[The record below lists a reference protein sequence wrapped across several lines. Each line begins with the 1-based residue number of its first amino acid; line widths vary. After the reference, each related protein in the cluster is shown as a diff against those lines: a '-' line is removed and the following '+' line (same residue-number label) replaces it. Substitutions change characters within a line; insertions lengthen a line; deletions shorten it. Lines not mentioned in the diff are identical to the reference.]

1 MPDPV
6 TIQLARGSI
15 LAAAMKVFSQ
25 HGIAATRVEDLL
37 QAAGMSRRTFYKYFR
52 SKEDVLAALHEV
64 LTAELVKAIERAGA
78 GPVGEPGGGKGTGSR
93 ADGSA
98 ESELVITAGEPGA
111 PLAGIHRGIDI
122 YLDYHHQWPRALRE
136 VLEHAMR
143 SDSLLAARRRW
154 MNDELVRILDQAV
167 RRLDGRRLDPLVFRA
182 LLGALEGLSL
192 HLLDGRGGE
201 VERGRAVLHALVDQT
216 LGVPDPRPLPR
227 VSSAR

>member
-6 TIQLARGSI
+6 TIQLTRGSI
-15 LAAAMKVFSQ
+15 LAAAMKVFAQ
-25 HGIAATRVEDLL
+25 HGVAATRVEDLL

-52 SKEDVLAALHEV
+52 SKEDVLAALHEL
-64 LTAELVKAIERAGA
+64 LTAELVKAIEA
-78 GPVGEPGGGKGTGSR
+78 
-93 ADGSA
+93 
-98 ESELVITAGEPGA
+98 AGEPAA

-122 YLDYHHQWPRALRE
+122 YVDYHHQWPRALRE

-143 SDSLLAARRRW
+143 SDSQLAARRRW
-154 MNDELVRILDQAV
+154 MNDQLVRILDEAV

-182 LLGALEGLSL
+182 LIGALEGLSL

-201 VERGRAVLHALVDQT
+201 IERGRAVLHALVDQA